1 MSLPQVN
8 VMTQVNNIFLSSEF
22 LNDYPA
28 YGFEIKEIVVHT
40 APTNIDGHYNVN
52 RDNWGTSELLTVI
65 AITPQSEIALI
76 LTFNKL
82 RL

>member
-1 MSLPQVN
+1 
-8 VMTQVNNIFLSSEF
+8 MTQVNNIFLSSEF

-65 AITPQSEIALI
+65 GNMNIIEII
-76 LTFNKL
+76 SPHSNFSW
-82 RL
+82 